1 MKIAVTYEEGKVFQ
15 HFGHTEHFKFYEV
28 EDGKV
33 TTSQVVDTNG
43 SGHGALAGLL
53 AEHQVDVLIC
63 GGIGGVTYCLRG
75 IYLKACVFDRW
86 SDKWLPWYF
95 IRPLVSFVCGV
106 VSCVFLKA
114 GLIVLEAKQSGD
126 PTNLAFF
133 ALAFIAGLNVDKFVE
148 KIEDI
153 AQVTW
158 GIKKSRTAS
167 KEDDHA

>member
-63 GGIGGVTYCLRG
+63 GGIGGGGRTGSACGSGNQALWRSDRRG
-75 IYLKACVFDRW
+75 R
-86 SDKWLPWYF
+86 S
-95 IRPLVSFVCGV
+95 
-106 VSCVFLKA
+106 SC
-114 GLIVLEAKQSGD
+114 
-126 PTNLAFF
+126 
-133 ALAFIAGLNVDKFVE
+133 
-148 KIEDI
+148 
-153 AQVTW
+153 
-158 GIKKSRTAS
+158 
-167 KEDDHA
+167 

>member
-1 MKIAVTYEEGKVFQ
+1 MKR
-15 HFGHTEHFKFYEV
+15 
-28 EDGKV
+28 
-33 TTSQVVDTNG
+33 
-43 SGHGALAGLL
+43 ALAYLIVVLTVYACLGLL
-53 AEHQVDVLIC
+53 IITGRLTLEPAALHLAVLCGLC

-75 IYLKACVFDRW
+75 IYLNACVFDRW

-95 IRPLVSFVCGV
+95 IRPVVSFVCGV
-106 VSCVFLKA
+106 VSCLFLEA
-114 GLIVLEAKQSGD
+114 GLIVLEAKQSDD

-133 ALAFIAGLNVDKFVE
+133 ALAFIAGLNVDKFME

-158 GIKKSRTAS
+158 GIKKSRTAA

>member
-1 MKIAVTYEEGKVFQ
+1 MKK
-15 HFGHTEHFKFYEV
+15 
-28 EDGKV
+28 
-33 TTSQVVDTNG
+33 
-43 SGHGALAGLL
+43 ALAYLVAVLAVYAALGLL
-53 AEHQVDVLIC
+53 MVTGRFRLEPTGLQLAALCGLC

-75 IYLKACVFDRW
+75 IYLNACVFDRW

>member
-1 MKIAVTYEEGKVFQ
+1 MKRALGYLIAMLTCYAGVALFLVMHKLKCGPEGLQ
-15 HFGHTEHFKFYEV
+15 
-28 EDGKV
+28 
-33 TTSQVVDTNG
+33 
-43 SGHGALAGLL
+43 LAILCGLS
-53 AEHQVDVLIC
+53 

-75 IYLKACVFDRW
+75 IYLNACVFDQW
-86 SDKWLPWYF
+86 NDKWLPWYF
-95 IRPLVSFVCGV
+95 IRPLVSFVCGI
-106 VSCVFLKA
+106 VSCLFLKA
-114 GLIVLEAKQSGD
+114 GLIVLEAKQLGE

-158 GIKKSRTAS
+158 GIKKSRTAR